1 MVTCK
6 PATRKLGVDGKKQ
19 QVAGCEVVCK
29 DTVLFPE
36 GGGQNTDKGLE
47 KLKMIEALGSA
58 EVGLTS
64 KLFNGY
70 HSFRT

>member
-6 PATRKLGVDGKKQ
+6 PATRKLEVDGKKQ

-36 GGGQNTDKGLE
+36 GGGQNTDKGSELLE
-47 KLKMIEALGSA
+47 MIEA
-58 EVGLTS
+58 V
-64 KLFNGY
+64 
-70 HSFRT
+70 H